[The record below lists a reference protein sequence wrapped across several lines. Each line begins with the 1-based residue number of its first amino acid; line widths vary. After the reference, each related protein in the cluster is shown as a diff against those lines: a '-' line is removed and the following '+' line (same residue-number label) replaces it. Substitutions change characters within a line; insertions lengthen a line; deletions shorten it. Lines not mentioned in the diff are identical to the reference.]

1 MMTFAI
7 FAVLLVA
14 VVGGFLLPPLW
25 FGQQPAPAGADRRAT
40 NLAIFRDQLA
50 ELERELGEGN
60 LTTADYEQA
69 RRELQHRLLAE
80 VDTGTPTVPA
90 SHAPSRPAAIALIVA
105 LPLLALI
112 GYKQLGNPD
121 ALDPQRT
128 APRPAVSAAQI
139 EGMVAKLADR
149 LQANPED
156 LQGWLM
162 LARSYKALGRP
173 EDAAAA
179 YGKAEKLVLEDASLL
194 ADYAEALAMSKGA
207 GFKGKPRQLIDRA
220 LKIDAHNAHALL
232 LAGAAAMEAGN
243 RQEAV
248 GHWEKLLPMVEP
260 GSEIATML
268 KDSIDRIKQGTGR

>member
-1 MMTFAI
+1 MMSFAL
-7 FAVLLVA
+7 FAGLLVA
-14 VVGGFLLPPLW
+14 VAGVFLLPPLW
-25 FGQQPAPAGADRRAT
+25 FGRPPVPAGADRRAT

-50 ELERELGEGN
+50 ELERELRDGN
-60 LTTADYEQA
+60 LIAADYEQA

-80 VDTGTPTVPA
+80 VDPGVPTVPA
-90 SHAPSRPAAIALIVA
+90 SHPRSRPAAIALIFA

-112 GYKQLGNPD
+112 GYKQLGNPA

-173 EDAAAA
+173 EDAAA
-179 YGKAEKLVLEDASLL
+179 GC
-194 ADYAEALAMSKGA
+194 
-207 GFKGKPRQLIDRA
+207 
-220 LKIDAHNAHALL
+220 
-232 LAGAAAMEAGN
+232 
-243 RQEAV
+243 
-248 GHWEKLLPMVEP
+248 VEP
-260 GSEIATML
+260 PL
-268 KDSIDRIKQGTGR
+268 DRCCLQPG